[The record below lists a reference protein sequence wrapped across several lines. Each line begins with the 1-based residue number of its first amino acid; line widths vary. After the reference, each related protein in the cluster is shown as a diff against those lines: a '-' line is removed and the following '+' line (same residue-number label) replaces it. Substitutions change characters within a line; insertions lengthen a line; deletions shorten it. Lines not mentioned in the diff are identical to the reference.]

1 MTIERDVHIYH
12 TITTKPILWTILGI
26 LAGHR
31 PALCYCSVLLR
42 AVCACLIN
50 HWGAVNHTKGTSKDN
65 PQLLDETVKLLNTM
79 SLGQLL
85 PKPLDVLGVVVQELS
100 PQQVICHI
108 YSCIYLEKMFLYS

>member
-12 TITTKPILWTILGI
+12 TINTKPILWTILGI

-42 AVCACLIN
+42 AVCACLIS
-50 HWGAVNHTKGTSKDN
+50 HWAAVNHTKGKSQDN
-65 PQLLDETVKLLNTM
+65 RQLMDDTVKLLNTM

-85 PKPLDVLGVVVQELS
+85 PKPLDILGVIVQELN
-100 PQQVICHI
+100 PQQVKHNC
-108 YSCIYLEKMFLYS
+108 